1 MTKFHFANEYFTLRP
16 PVMTDQ
22 GSVLSCRGPA
32 FRLVIAFIVC
42 LALSAGMVKAQ
53 STFAS
58 ILGSVRD
65 TSGAIVSNCV
75 ISVENTG
82 TAVKRTTVTDQ
93 TGAYEIPNLEPGAY
107 KVSMESPGFQVAQYT
122 IELLARQTA
131 RIDGQMTIA
140 SQTESVNVTA
150 EAAPVI
156 NTEVSSIAETKTGR
170 ELVDLPIAITS
181 RAGGSTSPM
190 STLTTQ
196 PGVQTDSNG
205 AISVVGAKP
214 SMLSISID
222 GISSMGPRTS
232 APLAELFP
240 SFNSIAEIRV
250 SEVNNTAEFGG
261 ISDITTVSKSGNNS
275 FHGGLFENLQNT
287 VMNARNPFSK
297 TVPKLIMND
306 YGFYLG
312 GPISIP
318 KLYNGKDRTFFFMGY
333 EGLRLPRETV
343 VVESVPSLALR
354 GGDLSA
360 YSGTIKDPQTG
371 LPFPNKVIPMDRISP
386 LSLNVLQYLFP
397 LPNTGAPG
405 AIANNYAQNFPTPI
419 NSDQGDMRVD
429 QTINDKQNVFGRFTY
444 KKRDVSVAPVQGG
457 TVNGSALLG
466 PFSLPE
472 VDYSVTIAHNFII
485 SPTLVNEIRAGQT
498 GVNTETTFGIS
509 PSVIADQ
516 LGLTGLPPLPTT
528 PAVPNFIVTGF
539 QQTGGSAARISR
551 QNTTQVIDNLTW
563 TKSGH
568 SVKFGGDYRFMNG
581 LSTGVYGAQ
590 RMGVY
595 TFNNAVTNS
604 LIGNPYAAFLLGI
617 PDKTQLN
624 TVVQPDSDGYAKSY
638 AVYVQDD
645 WKVTSRLTLNY
656 GLRWEYHPM
665 FDDRLVN
672 GTNFLR
678 DYSSI
683 VNGVRI
689 NGATVIS
696 NDAALAILN
705 PDYAASTAP
714 VPILTAAQAGIPES
728 LRFSQKTDFAPRV
741 GIAWRPFADGKTV
754 IRGGYGRFIQGSLGA
769 LLGAGYAIHSA
780 NQAFYNQSIANGQP
794 SLTFPYPFPSVLAQP
809 GTQFFQ
815 QAGDIHFIDPKV
827 DQWNLTIERDLG
839 FSVGLRLSYNG
850 SHGSELG
857 RQGNADQLAPN
868 TTGFKAGSPLL
879 LYPQFGLVQLET
891 NGGRSNYHS
900 FTAAVNKRFSRGLQF
915 QSSYTFLRN
924 LTNAQ
929 GYNPTAFASEAGG
942 IVTDLRDK
950 QIDYGNV
957 AYSRRHRFLSTFL
970 YQVPFGSRGSVF
982 KGANKLVDHVIGGW
996 ELAGV
1001 LLFQSGPFLTVTVPG
1016 ADPSGTGFPLLFGN
1030 GRADILSGVSP
1041 YTDIQTPQSWLNKSA
1056 FAVPGNNIARY
1067 PTSPVGNLV
1076 GPGTQAIS
1084 LSLKKS
1090 IVITEGVRLQLGGQA
1105 ANLFNHVNYAPP
1117 NTTFNTASFGTI
1129 SNVQSAD
1136 GAGPRS
1142 LQVTASLTF

>member
-1 MTKFHFANEYFTLRP
+1 MNRLHFVTRDFMPRTHLTVAAARGYRAGLIFATLACFIAAFLLFP
-16 PVMTDQ
+16 
-22 GSVLSCRGPA
+22 GSA
-32 FRLVIAFIVC
+32 F
-42 LALSAGMVKAQ
+42 GQ

-58 ILGSVRD
+58 LLGSVRD
-65 TSGAIVSNCV
+65 TSGAAVSNCV
-75 ISVENTG
+75 VSVENSG
-82 TAVKRTTVTDQ
+82 TAVRRTTVTDQ
-93 TGAYEIPNLEPGAY
+93 SGSYAIPNLEPGAY

-131 RIDGQMTIA
+131 RIDGQMTVA
-140 SQTESVNVTA
+140 SQVESVNVTA

-181 RAGGSTSPM
+181 RSSGSTSPM
-190 STLTTQ
+190 ATLTTQ
-196 PGVQTDSNG
+196 PGVQTDSSG
-205 AISVVGAKP
+205 GISVVGSKP

-250 SEVNNTAEFGG
+250 SEVNNSAEFGG
-261 ISDITTVSKSGNNS
+261 ISDITTVSKSGSNS

-287 VMNARNPFSK
+287 VMNARNPFSN
-297 TVPKLIMND
+297 TVPKLIMNN

-312 GPISIP
+312 GPVSIP
-318 KLYNGKDRTFFFMGY
+318 KLYKGKDRTFFFMGY

-354 GGDLSA
+354 SGDLSA
-360 YSGTIKDPQTG
+360 YSGVIKDPQSG
-371 LPFPNKVIPMDRISP
+371 LPFTNNRIPMNRISP

-429 QTINDKQNVFGRFTY
+429 QTINAKQNVFGRFTY
-444 KKRDVSVAPVQGG
+444 KKRDVAVAPVQGG
-457 TVNGSALLG
+457 AVNGSALLG

-472 VDYSVTIAHNFII
+472 VDYGVTLAHNFII
-485 SPTLVNEIRAGQT
+485 SPTLVNEIRAGRT
-498 GVNTETTFGIS
+498 GVNTATTFGTS
-509 PSVIADQ
+509 PSVIASE
-516 LGLTGLPPLPTT
+516 LGLTGLPPLPTGA
-528 PAVPNFIVTGF
+528 AVPNFVVTGF
-539 QQTGGSAARISR
+539 QQTGGNAARVSR

-581 LSTGVYGAQ
+581 LNTGVYAAQ
-590 RMGVY
+590 RLGVY
-595 TFNNAVTNS
+595 TFNNAVTSS

-624 TVVQPDSDGYAKSY
+624 TVVQPDSDGYAKAY
-638 AVYVQDD
+638 AFYAQDD
-645 WKVTSRLTLNY
+645 WKVTTRLTLNY

-665 FDDRLVN
+665 FDDRLIN
-672 GTNFLR
+672 GTNFLT

-689 NGATVIS
+689 NGASVIS
-696 NDAALAILN
+696 NQAAFAILN

-728 LRFSQKTDFAPRV
+728 LRFSQKTDFGPRV

-780 NQAFYNQSIANGQP
+780 NQAFYNQSIVNGQP
-794 SLTFPYPFPSVLAQP
+794 TLTFPHPFPSVLAQP

-815 QAGDIHFIDPKV
+815 QAGDIHFQDPKV
-827 DQWNLTIERDLG
+827 DEWNLTIERDLG
-839 FSVGLRLSYNG
+839 FNTGLRLSYNG

-879 LYPQFGLVQLET
+879 LYPQFGLVQIET
-891 NGGRSNYHS
+891 NGGRSNYHA
-900 FTAAVNKRFSRGLQF
+900 FTAALNKRFSRGLQF

-924 LTNAQ
+924 LTDAQ
-929 GYNPTAFASEAGG
+929 GYNPTSFASEAGG
-942 IVTDLRDK
+942 LDTDLRNP
-950 QIDYGNV
+950 QLDYGNV
-957 AYSRRHRFLSTFL
+957 AFSRRHRFLTTFL
-970 YQVPFGSRGSVF
+970 YQLPFGREGSIF
-982 KGANKLVDHVIGGW
+982 KGANKFVDHVIGGW
-996 ELAGV
+996 EVAGV
-1001 LLFQSGPFLTVTVPG
+1001 LLYQSGPFLTVTVPG
-1016 ADPSGTGFPLLFGN
+1016 ADPSGTGFPLLIGN
-1030 GRADILSGVSP
+1030 GRADIVSGVSL
-1041 YTDIQTPQSWLNKSA
+1041 YAANQTPQNWLNKAA
-1056 FAVPGNNIARY
+1056 FAIPGNNIGRY
-1067 PTSPVGNLV
+1067 PTAPVGNIV

-1084 LSLKKS
+1084 LSLTKA
-1090 IVITEGVRLQLGGQA
+1090 IQITEGVRFQLGGQA
-1105 ANLFNHVNYAPP
+1105 ANLFNHTNYAPP
-1117 NTTFNTASFGTI
+1117 STTFNTASYGTI

-1142 LQVTASLTF
+1142 LQVTARLTF

>member
-1 MTKFHFANEYFTLRP
+1 MNRFHFVTRDFMPRTHLTATAVRGHWARLSFTTLACFIAAFVLLQAN
-16 PVMTDQ
+16 
-22 GSVLSCRGPA
+22 A
-32 FRLVIAFIVC
+32 F
-42 LALSAGMVKAQ
+42 GQ

-65 TSGAIVSNCV
+65 TSGAAVSNCV
-75 ISVENTG
+75 ISVENSG
-82 TAVKRTTVTDQ
+82 TAVKRSTVTDQ
-93 TGAYEIPNLEPGAY
+93 SGSYAVPNLEPGTY
-107 KVSMESPGFQVAQYT
+107 KVSMQSPGFQVAQYS

-131 RIDGQMTIA
+131 RIDGQMTVA
-140 SQTESVNVTA
+140 SQVESVNVTA

-181 RAGGSTSPM
+181 RSSGSTSPM
-190 STLTTQ
+190 ATLTTQ
-196 PGVQTDSNG
+196 PGVQADANG
-205 AISVVGAKP
+205 GISVVGSKP

-250 SEVNNTAEFGG
+250 SEVNNSAEFGG
-261 ISDITTVSKSGNNS
+261 ISDITTVSKSGSNAL
-275 FHGGLFENLQNT
+275 HGGLFENLQNT

-297 TVPKLIMND
+297 TVPKLIMNN

-312 GPISIP
+312 GPVSLP

-354 GGDLSA
+354 SGDLSA
-360 YSGTIKDPQTG
+360 YSGTIKDPLSG
-371 LPFPNKVIPMDRISP
+371 LPFNNKVIPMERISP
-386 LSLNVLQYLFP
+386 LSLNVLKYLFP

-429 QTINDKQNVFGRFTY
+429 QTINAKQNVFGRFTY

-466 PFSLPE
+466 AFSLPE
-472 VDYSVTIAHNFII
+472 VDYGVTIAHNFII
-485 SPTLVNEIRAGQT
+485 SPTLVNEIRAGRT
-498 GVNTETTFGIS
+498 GVNTATTFGTS
-509 PSVIADQ
+509 PSVIASQ

-528 PAVPNFIVTGF
+528 AAVPNFVVTGF
-539 QQTGGSAARISR
+539 QQTGGNAARVSR

-563 TKSGH
+563 TKNGH

-581 LSTGVYGAQ
+581 LSTAVYAAQ
-590 RMGVY
+590 RLGVY
-595 TFNNAVTNS
+595 TFNNAVTNN

-624 TVVQPDSDGYAKSY
+624 TVIQPDSDGYAKAY
-638 AVYVQDD
+638 AFYVQDD
-645 WKVTSRLTLNY
+645 WKVTSRLTVNY

-665 FDDRLVN
+665 FDDRLIN
-672 GTNFLR
+672 GTNFLL

-689 NGATVIS
+689 NGASVIS
-696 NDAALAILN
+696 NQAAFAILN

-728 LRFSQKTDFAPRV
+728 LRFSQKTDFGPRV

-754 IRGGYGRFIQGSLGA
+754 IRGGYGRFVQGSLGA

-780 NQAFYNQSIANGQP
+780 NQAFYNQSIVNGQP
-794 SLTFPYPFPSVLAQP
+794 TLTFPHPFPSVLAQP

-815 QAGDIHFIDPKV
+815 QAGDIHFKDPKV
-827 DQWNLTIERDLG
+827 DEWNFTIERDLG
-839 FSVGLRLSYNG
+839 FGTGLRLSYNG

-879 LYPQFGLVQLET
+879 LYPQFGLVQIET
-891 NGGRSNYHS
+891 NGGRSNYHA
-900 FTAAVNKRFSRGLQF
+900 FTAALNKRFSRGIQF

-924 LTNAQ
+924 LTDAQ
-929 GYNPTAFASEAGG
+929 GYNPTSFASEAGG
-942 IVTDLRDK
+942 LDTDLRNPHL
-950 QIDYGNV
+950 DYGNV
-957 AYSRRHRFLSTFL
+957 AFSRAHRFLTTFL
-970 YQVPFGSRGSVF
+970 YQFPFGRQGSIF

-996 ELAGV
+996 EVAGV
-1001 LLFQSGPFLTVTVPG
+1001 LLYQSGPFLTVTVPG
-1016 ADPSGTGFPLLFGN
+1016 ADPSGTGFPLLIGN
-1030 GRADILSGVSP
+1030 GRADIVSGVSL
-1041 YTDIQTPQSWLNKSA
+1041 YADNQTPQNWLNKAA
-1056 FAVPGNNIARY
+1056 FAVPGNNVGRY
-1067 PTSPVGNLV
+1067 PTAPVGNIV

-1084 LSLKKS
+1084 LSLTKS
-1090 IVITEGVRLQLGGQA
+1090 IQITESVRFQLGGQA
-1105 ANLFNHVNYAPP
+1105 ANLFNHANYAPP
-1117 NTTFNTASFGTI
+1117 GTTFNTASYGTI

-1142 LQVTASLTF
+1142 LQVTARLTF